1 MKRIFFLLLVL
12 ITISNTKCFAQAN
25 TNIWTKVNIGT
36 AENLQKVIIVDT
48 KTLIFSNT
56 NCYIGTN
63 LSNWEKIDIPDS
75 KNICPVI
82 FQGYIYINCKDGIY
96 KSSDGK
102 SWVKSASLSAM
113 PITAITA
120 ISLAANNKKIFAFTG
135 EKFHIAFESTD
146 GVNFNEIG
154 DLQKLVF
161 PNYAQGYNWGDY
173 PRFCFAKAFGDTIY
187 VSGLTND
194 GPSEMTC
201 RSFDNGIT
209 WTDGI
214 SGECITDMELR
225 SYGLTSTANNH
236 SGFCFIIH
244 DKYNELVMQFGVF
257 LTLKYFGACYYGGKA
272 NEGGIIMVEKNI
284 GNIFY
289 PPEAIN
295 RLESNEYYIIAVG
308 EKGAVYVIKN
318 DFTDYIL
325 SAKSPAVIQSDIT
338 EVNKGIN
345 IFPNPASN
353 ILNIIAIP
361 GETIKIIDLNGK
373 TVKSIL
379 ATGKKSLIDIGD
391 LGGGVYIVKSGNT
404 TAKFIKR

>member
-1 MKRIFFLLLVL
+1 MKRIFFLLFVLVA
-12 ITISNTKCFAQAN
+12 ISNTKCFAQTT
-25 TNIWTKVNIGT
+25 TNIWTKVNIGAT
-36 AENLQKVIIVDT
+36 ENLEKILISGN

-56 NCYIGTN
+56 DCYIGTN

-102 SWVKSASLSAM
+102 SWEKSASLSAM

-120 ISLAANNKKIFAFTG
+120 ISLAVNNKKIFAFTG

-146 GVNFNEIG
+146 GVNFNEIV

-161 PNYAQGYNWGDY
+161 PNYAQGYSWGGC
-173 PRFCFAKAFGDTIY
+173 PWFGFAEAFGDTIFA
-187 VSGLTND
+187 SGLTSM
-194 GPSEMTC
+194 GSEMTC

-209 WTDGI
+209 WTEGI
-214 SGECITDMELR
+214 GGECITDMELR

-244 DKYNELVMQFGVF
+244 DKYNELVMQSGVF
-257 LTLKYFGACYYGGKA
+257 LTLKYFGSCYYGGRA
-272 NEGGIIMVEKNI
+272 NGGGIIMVEKNI

-308 EKGAVYVIKN
+308 EKGTVYVIKN
-318 DFTDYIL
+318 DFTDYLL

-373 TVKSIL
+373 TVKSLL
-379 ATGKKSLIDIGD
+379 ATGKKSLIDIGNLED
-391 LGGGVYIVKSGNT
+391 GVYIVKSGNT